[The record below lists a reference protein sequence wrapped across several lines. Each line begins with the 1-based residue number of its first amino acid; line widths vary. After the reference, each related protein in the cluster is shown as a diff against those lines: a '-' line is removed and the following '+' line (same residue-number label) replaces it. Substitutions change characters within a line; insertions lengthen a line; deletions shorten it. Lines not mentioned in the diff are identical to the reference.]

1 MEAPFVK
8 KTEISVGQHLKEQI
22 SVIGENIQASPGS
35 KTRHICDDCPL
46 SISCMAWLLLYVTV
60 PAQAVPRLTHGG
72 VAQQPGLCAE
82 HECVPGHRA

>member
-35 KTRHICDDCPL
+35 KTCHICDDCPL
-46 SISCMAWLLLYVTV
+46 CISCMVWLLLYFTV
-60 PAQAVPRLTHGG
+60 PAQAVPSLTHSA
-72 VAQQPGLCAE
+72 VAQQSGYLC
-82 HECVPGHRA
+82 